1 MFESLVSM
9 ISSGAAASH
18 THTTADDVHHNGSRC
33 RVVRCAGRAVQLMVL
48 LSCGRGRG
56 ENIK

>member
-18 THTTADDVHHNGSRC
+18 TPQTAVAASHTPQTAVAA
-33 RVVRCAGRAVQLMVL
+33 VLCAALVGLF
-48 LSCGRGRG
+48 S
-56 ENIK
+56 